1 MYRKTLSIIFCIPL
15 SSYADDPGGFVNR
28 QLAKDPA
35 LDYGIGDVHGP
46 VKEIIERT
54 TRSEEKRMIRY
65 DPDENIYYI
74 KTPSK
79 AIHIS
84 SGYPNPLPVRVD
96 IDNAYKHSSPSSN
109 LMKFDYSLYDRDKY
123 GNIKSIRSYLYD
135 KNNKETIYQTNL
147 IYRKLASGDIEVSYD
162 KPSPILG
169 EIKRYYRKGFVIKE
183 TFINVKG
190 VNISNYRSENV
201 PMETVI
207 YEYEFGKDKKT
218 PLFILKKRYV
228 DNKRVTYKS
237 WEKYSESGN
246 LIKTFSSSLNNP
258 EVGDGVEYINY
269 KFDKYSNWVE
279 RNKCAVEDKWGKYSS
294 CTLEK
299 RTIKYHY

>member
-1 MYRKTLSIIFCIPL
+1 
-15 SSYADDPGGFVNR
+15 
-28 QLAKDPA
+28 
-35 LDYGIGDVHGP
+35 
-46 VKEIIERT
+46 
-54 TRSEEKRMIRY
+54 
-65 DPDENIYYI
+65 
-74 KTPSK
+74 
-79 AIHIS
+79 
-84 SGYPNPLPVRVD
+84 
-96 IDNAYKHSSPSSN
+96 
-109 LMKFDYSLYDRDKY
+109 
-123 GNIKSIRSYLYD
+123 
-135 KNNKETIYQTNL
+135 
-147 IYRKLASGDIEVSYD
+147 
-162 KPSPILG
+162 
-169 EIKRYYRKGFVIKE
+169 
-183 TFINVKG
+183 
-190 VNISNYRSENV
+190 
-201 PMETVI
+201 METVI